1 MPSKTDV
8 ILWEPFSK
16 QLASLPTNPD
26 TGCVGLGD
34 IQITTNKDRQIKI
47 VESGFGSINAEDD
60 EDDAVRFFQHTMTD
74 NENPE
79 HKNTENDNTENKNT
93 EHKNIE
99 HKNTKK
105 HCQRHYG
112 PRC

>member
-1 MPSKTDV
+1 MRMM
-8 ILWEPFSK
+8 
-16 QLASLPTNPD
+16 QC
-26 TGCVGLGD
+26 G
-34 IQITTNKDRQIKI
+34 
-47 VESGFGSINAEDD
+47 
-60 EDDAVRFFQHTMTD
+60 FFQHTMTD